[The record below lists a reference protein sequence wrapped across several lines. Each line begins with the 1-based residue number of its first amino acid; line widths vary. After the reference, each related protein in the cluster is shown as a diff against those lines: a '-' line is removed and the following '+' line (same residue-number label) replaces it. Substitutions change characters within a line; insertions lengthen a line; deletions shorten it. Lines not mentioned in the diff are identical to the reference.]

1 MNSLTQYRG
10 LPRQVYYVAF
20 TRLIMEMGIM
30 FVFPMMSLL
39 LTERLGFSTLE
50 TGYIMTTVAVIS
62 LTGSL
67 LGGKLADQFRRRRS
81 FFALSVISI
90 SSTVLAG
97 IFCHERTMIP
107 FITVAFMTVNA
118 LFPITSALITDYSDD
133 SNRTECFSLS
143 YIMSNMGT
151 AIGPAIAGFLFY
163 SHLPAVFY
171 LMAALY
177 VVAVLVLIAMGKESY
192 VPGIVNR
199 QNADDQEA
207 GAQKSEPEES
217 LMSVLR
223 RIPIL
228 IALIFLMMG
237 VYFCYG
243 QLAYV
248 LPLQLTDDLGL
259 KLGSRMSALLWTVN
273 GTACLTLTPVLT
285 LLAKKRRALVNITI
299 GLFIYSVGFLT
310 YAFPIRPAIF
320 FASILVWSVGEIL
333 INTNSGIFI
342 AQKAPETHRGRC
354 QSLLDLSW
362 GCARCISLLVF
373 SYLLEATSFHFCWIV
388 ISVTCLI
395 LALAAFAMDRA
406 DQRKSNTFSPSM

>member
-30 FVFPMMSLL
+30 FVFPLMSLL
-39 LTERLGFSTLE
+39 LTEQLGFSTIE
-50 TGYIMTTVAVIS
+50 TGYLMTTVAVIS
-62 LTGSL
+62 LLGSL
-67 LGGKLADQFRRRRS
+67 FGGKLADQFGRRRS

-237 VYFCYG
+237 VFFCYG
-243 QLAYV
+243 QLAYL

-259 KLGSRMSALLWTVN
+259 KVGSRMSALLWTVN
-273 GTACLTLTPVLT
+273 GIACLTLTPVMT
-285 LLAKKRRALVNITI
+285 LLAKKRRALVNIMI
-299 GLFIYSVGFLT
+299 GLFIYSIGFLT

-320 FASILVWSVGEIL
+320 FGSIIFWSVGEIL
-333 INTNSGIFI
+333 VNTNSGIFI
-342 AQKAPETHRGRC
+342 AEKAPETHRGRC
-354 QSLLDLSW
+354 QSLIDLSW

-373 SYLLEATSFHFCWIV
+373 SHLLEATSFHFCWVV

-406 DQRKSNTFSPSM
+406 DQRQTC

>member
-30 FVFPMMSLL
+30 FVFPLMSLL
-39 LTERLGFSTLE
+39 LTEQLGFSTIE
-50 TGYIMTTVAVIS
+50 TGYLMTTVAVIS
-62 LTGSL
+62 LLGSL
-67 LGGKLADQFRRRRS
+67 FGGKLADQFGRRRS

-237 VYFCYG
+237 VFFCYG
-243 QLAYV
+243 QLAYL

-259 KLGSRMSALLWTVN
+259 KVGSRMSALLWTVN
-273 GTACLTLTPVLT
+273 GIACLTLTPVMT
-285 LLAKKRRALVNITI
+285 LLAKKRRALVNIMI
-299 GLFIYSVGFLT
+299 GLFIYSIGFLT

-320 FASILVWSVGEIL
+320 FGSIIFWSVGEIL
-333 INTNSGIFI
+333 VNTNSGIFI
-342 AQKAPETHRGRC
+342 AEKAPETHRGRC
-354 QSLLDLSW
+354 QSLIDLSW

-373 SYLLEATSFHFCWIV
+373 SYLLEATSFHFCWVV

-406 DQRKSNTFSPSM
+406 DQKQTC

>member
-10 LPRQVYYVAF
+10 LPRQMYYVAF

-30 FVFPMMSLL
+30 FVFPLMSLL
-39 LTERLGFSTLE
+39 LTERLRFSTIE
-50 TGYIMTTVAVIS
+50 TGYIMTCVSVIS
-62 LTGSL
+62 LIGSL
-67 LGGKLADQFRRRRS
+67 LGGKLADQFGRRRS

-90 SSTVLAG
+90 ISTVIAG
-97 IFCHERTMIP
+97 IFCHDRTMIP
-107 FITVAFMTVNA
+107 FITIAFMTVNA

-177 VVAVLVLIAMGKESY
+177 VVAVFVLIAMGKESY
-192 VPGIVNR
+192 VPGAVSRENAR
-199 QNADDQEA
+199 QAANSREDAMQTAD
-207 GAQKSEPEES
+207 SEET
-217 LMSVLR
+217 LMAVLR

-237 VYFCYG
+237 VFFCYG
-243 QLAYV
+243 QLAFV
-248 LPLQLTDDLGL
+248 LPLQLTNDLGL
-259 KLGSRMSALLWTVN
+259 KVGSRMSALLWTVN
-273 GTACLTLTPVLT
+273 GIACLTLTPVMT
-285 LLAKKRRALVNITI
+285 LLAKKRRALVNIMI
-299 GLFIYSVGFLT
+299 GLFIYSIGFLT

-354 QSLLDLSW
+354 QSLIDLSW

-373 SYLLEATSFHFCWIV
+373 SYLAEATSFHFCWVV

-395 LALAAFAMDRA
+395 LALAAFAMDRI
-406 DQRKSNTFSPSM
+406 DQR

>member
-30 FVFPMMSLL
+30 FVFPLMSLL
-39 LTERLGFSTLE
+39 LTERLRFSTIE
-50 TGYIMTTVAVIS
+50 TGYIMTCVSVIS
-62 LTGSL
+62 LIGSL
-67 LGGKLADQFRRRRS
+67 LGGKLADQFGRRRS

-90 SSTVLAG
+90 ISTVIAG
-97 IFCHERTMIP
+97 IFCHDRTMIP

-207 GAQKSEPEES
+207 GAQESEPEES

-237 VYFCYG
+237 VFFCYG
-243 QLAYV
+243 QLAYL

-259 KLGSRMSALLWTVN
+259 KVGSRMSALLWTVN
-273 GTACLTLTPVLT
+273 GIACLTLTPVMT
-285 LLAKKRRALVNITI
+285 LLAKKRRALVNIMI
-299 GLFIYSVGFLT
+299 GLFIYSIGFLT

-320 FASILVWSVGEIL
+320 FGSIIFWSVGEIL
-333 INTNSGIFI
+333 VNTNSGIFI
-342 AQKAPETHRGRC
+342 AEKAPETHRGRC
-354 QSLLDLSW
+354 QSLIDLSW

-373 SYLLEATSFHFCWIV
+373 SYLVEATSFHFCWIV
-388 ISVTCLI
+388 ISITCLV
-395 LALAAFAMDRA
+395 LAMAAFAMDRA
-406 DQRKSNTFSPSM
+406 DQKQTC